1 VITHYNN
8 YFKQTEIIM
17 SHSNSQANIAL
28 LVNIEAKPEHVADV
42 EALLTGAIE
51 LANQE
56 AGTTTW
62 YAFKLT
68 KTRFGIFDT
77 FANEEGRQ
85 AHLSGDIANALL
97 GKADEWLSQAPDILM
112 ADVLAAKLTNS

>member
-1 VITHYNN
+1 MNN
-8 YFKQTEIIM
+8 TNLAIL
-17 SHSNSQANIAL
+17 A
-28 LVNIEAKPEHVADV
+28 NIEAKPEHAGDV
-42 EALLTGAIE
+42 EALLKGAIA

-62 YAFKLT
+62 FAFKLSE
-68 KTRFGIFDT
+68 TRFGIFDT

-85 AHLSGDIANALL
+85 AHLSGDIAKALL

-112 ADVLAAKLTNS
+112 ADVLAAKLA

>member
-1 VITHYNN
+1 MNN
-8 YFKQTEIIM
+8 T
-17 SHSNSQANIAL
+17 NIAIL
-28 LVNIEAKPEHVADV
+28 ANIEAKREHAADV
-42 EALLTGAIE
+42 ETLLKGAIE

-62 YAFKLT
+62 FAFKLSD
-68 KTRFGIFDT
+68 TRFGIFDT

-85 AHLSGDIANALL
+85 AHLSGDIAKALL

-112 ADVLAAKLTNS
+112 ADVLAAKLA

>member
-1 VITHYNN
+1 MTATNKAILAT
-8 YFKQTEIIM
+8 
-17 SHSNSQANIAL
+17 
-28 LVNIEAKPEHVADV
+28 IEAKPAHAADV
-42 EALLTGAIE
+42 EALLNGAID

-62 YAFKLT
+62 FAFKLSE
-68 KTRFGIFDT
+68 TRFGIFDT

-85 AHLSGDIANALL
+85 AHLAGEIAKALL

-112 ADVLAAKLTNS
+112 ADVLAAKLT